1 MKSYKN
7 KITALLVLATIGLQY
22 SCSSDFLEMTPKS
35 IISED
40 QLVTPENAEALVISA
55 YAELGND
62 HYTAPNS
69 LWPYA
74 DITSGDA
81 YKGGGGT
88 GDISEF
94 NAMEL
99 FDFNTTNNGLL
110 DQKWFRLYVGIGRAN
125 TALRVISQLSS
136 ESFPNKTEREAE
148 LRFLRAHHYFVLK
161 TLFKFIPWIDET
173 IPSEQYNKISNV
185 ALTDQELWDNIAAEF
200 KYAADNL
207 PSSQTDKGRPNKF
220 AAKAYLAKVKLYQA
234 YQQNDANAVTN
245 IDNTKLE
252 EVVSLANEVIG
263 SGQFTLFSDFGYNF
277 LQSYDETGK
286 ESVFAIQ
293 RSIDDGTPKGR
304 LDWGNALNYPMNPEY
319 GCCWFH
325 IPSQNLVNS
334 FKTDINGLPQFST
347 FNNSD
352 VKETAD
358 FSSSTSFD
366 PRLDHTVAIPGH
378 PWKYDPNFIYQ
389 KNWARAIDIYGHFSS
404 LKENQHYKCAC
415 FEKVPPF
422 MASSKNTDIIRY
434 ADVLLWKAEAL
445 IQLNRENEALPII
458 NQIRQRAIDSQNMLK
473 DNGGNAVSNYSM
485 DIYKPGVNCT
495 WNKDFAIKALQWERR
510 LEFAMEGIRFFDL
523 VRWGIAGDYINNY
536 FGQESTK
543 REYIKSGKFT
553 KGKHEY
559 YPIPQNQINFSNGL
573 YKQNNGWNL

>member
-1 MKSYKN
+1 MKRFKS
-7 KITALLVLATIGLQY
+7 KISVFIVLAAIGLQY
-22 SCSSDFLEMTPKS
+22 SCSDEFLEMTPKS

-40 QLVTPENAEALVISA
+40 QLLTPENAEGLVVSA
-55 YAELGND
+55 YSELGND

-110 DQKWFRLYVGIGRAN
+110 DQKWYRLYVGIGRAN
-125 TALRVISQLSS
+125 TALKVIDQLPL
-136 ESFPNKTEREAE
+136 ESYPKKAERQAE
-148 LRFLRAHHYFVLK
+148 LKFLRAHHYFVLK

-173 IPSEQYNKISNV
+173 IANDEYNKVSNV
-185 ALTDQELWDNIAAEF
+185 AFSDQELWEKIAAEF
-200 KYAADNL
+200 KFASENL
-207 PSSQTDKGRPNKF
+207 PASQTEKGRPNKF

-234 YQQNDANAVTN
+234 YKQNDANAVTN
-245 IDNTKLE
+245 IDIVKLQ
-252 EVVSLANEVIG
+252 EVVSLVDEVIS
-263 SGQFTLFSDFGYNF
+263 SGKYALFSDFGQNF
-277 LQSYDETGK
+277 LQPFDETGK

-293 RSIDDGTPKGR
+293 RSINDGSPKGR

-334 FKTDINGLPQFST
+334 FKTDVNGVPQFST

-366 PRLDHTVAIPGH
+366 VRLDHTVAIPGH
-378 PWKYDPNFIYQ
+378 PWKYDAGFIYQ
-389 KNWARAIDIYGHFSS
+389 KSWGRAIDIYGHFSS

-458 NQIRQRAIDSQNMLK
+458 NQIRQRAINSKEMLK
-473 DNGGNAVSNYSM
+473 DNAGNAVSNYRM
-485 DIYKPGVNCT
+485 DVYKPGINCT
-495 WNKDFAIKALQWERR
+495 WDNNFALQALQWERR

-523 VRWGIAGDYINNY
+523 VRWGIAAEYINNY
-536 FGQESTK
+536 FDQESSK
-543 REYIKSGKFT
+543 REYTKSGKFT

-559 YPIPQNQINFSNGL
+559 FPIPQNQINFSNGL
-573 YKQNNGWNL
+573 YKQNNGW

>member
-1 MKSYKN
+1 MKRFKN
-7 KITALLVLATIGLQY
+7 KISVFIVVLAIGLHY
-22 SCSSDFLEMTPKS
+22 SCSDEFLEMTPKS
-35 IISED
+35 IISEE
-40 QLVTPENAEALVISA
+40 QLVSSENAEGLVVAA
-55 YAELGND
+55 YSELGND

-88 GDISEF
+88 GDIYEF

-110 DQKWFRLYVGIGRAN
+110 DQKWYRLYVGIGRVN
-125 TALRVISQLSS
+125 TALKVIDKLPI
-136 ESFPNKTEREAE
+136 ESYPKKKERQAE
-148 LRFLRAHHYFVLK
+148 LRFIRAHHYFVLK

-185 ALTDQELWDNIAAEF
+185 ALKDQELWEKISTEF
-200 KYAADNL
+200 KFASDNL
-207 PSSQTDKGRPNKF
+207 PTSQTEKGRPNKF
-220 AAKAYLAKVKLYQA
+220 SAKAYLAKAKLYQA
-234 YQQNDANAVTN
+234 YEQNDSHAVVNVNNA
-245 IDNTKLE
+245 KLQ
-252 EVVSLANEVIG
+252 EVVSLVDEVIA
-263 SGQFTLFSDFGYNF
+263 SGQYSLFSDFGHNF
-277 LQSYDETGK
+277 LQPYDQTGK

-293 RSIDDGTPKGR
+293 RSVEDGTPKGR

-334 FKTDINGLPQFST
+334 FKTDVNGVPQFLT

-358 FSSSTSFD
+358 FSSNISFD
-366 PRLDHTVAIPGH
+366 VRLDHTVAIPGH
-378 PWKYDPNFIYQ
+378 PWKYDAGFVYQ
-389 KNWARAIDIYGHFSS
+389 KGWARATDIYGHFSS
-404 LKENQHYKCAC
+404 LKENQHYKCSC
-415 FEKVPPF
+415 FQKVPPF
-422 MASSKNTDIIRY
+422 MASSKNTDIIRF

-445 IQLNRENEALPII
+445 IKLGRENEALPII
-458 NQIRQRAIDSQNMLK
+458 NQIRQRAINSKGMLK
-473 DNGGNAVSNYSM
+473 NSSGNEVSNYRM
-485 DIYKPGVNCT
+485 DIYRPGVNCT
-495 WNKDFAIKALQWERR
+495 WDNGFALTALQWERR

-523 VRWGIAGDYINNY
+523 VRWGIAGDYINDY
-536 FGQESTK
+536 FVKESTK
-543 REYIKSGKFT
+543 REYLKSGRFT

-559 YPIPQNQINFSNGL
+559 FPIPQNQINFSGGL
-573 YKQNNGWNL
+573 YKQNNGW

>member
-1 MKSYKN
+1 MKRFKN
-7 KITALLVLATIGLQY
+7 KISVTFLLLVIGLQY
-22 SCSSDFLEMTPKS
+22 SCTDEFLEMTPKS
-35 IISED
+35 IISEN
-40 QLVTPENAEALVISA
+40 QLVTTDNAEGLVISA
-55 YAELGND
+55 YSELGND

-99 FDFNTTNNGLL
+99 FDFNTTNNGLI
-110 DQKWFRLYVGIGRAN
+110 DQKWYRLYVGIGRVN
-125 TALRVISQLSS
+125 TALKVIDQLSV
-136 ESFPNKTEREAE
+136 ETYPKKTQRQAE
-148 LRFLRAHHYFVLK
+148 LRFIRAHHYFVLK

-173 IPSEQYNKISNV
+173 IPSDQYNKVSNV
-185 ALTDQELWDNIAAEF
+185 ALKDQELWDKIAAEF
-200 KYAADNL
+200 KFSSENL
-207 PSSQTDKGRPNKF
+207 PASQTEKGRPNKF
-220 AAKAYLAKVKLYQA
+220 AAKAYLAKVKLYSA
-234 YQQNDANAVTN
+234 YQQNEENAVIN
-245 IDNTKLE
+245 IDNVKLR
-252 EVVSLANEVIG
+252 EVVSLVDEVIG
-263 SGQFTLFSDFGYNF
+263 SGQYVLFADYGYNF
-277 LQSYDETGK
+277 LQPYDEAGK
-286 ESVFAIQ
+286 ESVFSIQ
-293 RSIDDGTPKGR
+293 RSVDDGTSKGR

-334 FKTDINGLPQFST
+334 FKTDVNGVPQFSAY
-347 FNNSD
+347 NNSD

-358 FSSSTSFD
+358 FNSSTSFD
-366 PRLDHTVAIPGH
+366 VRLDHTVAIPGH

-389 KNWARAIDIYGHFSS
+389 KNWARATDIYGHFSS

-445 IQLNRENEALPII
+445 IKLGRETEALTII
-458 NQIRQRAIDSQNMLK
+458 NDIRQRAINSKGMLK
-473 DNGGNAVSNYSM
+473 DNSGNAVSNYRM

-495 WNKDFAIKALQWERR
+495 WNNEFAFKALQWERR

-523 VRWGIAGDYINNY
+523 VRWGIAADYMNSY
-536 FGQESTK
+536 FESESSK
-543 REYIKSGKFT
+543 REYIKSGRFT

-559 YPIPQNQINFSNGL
+559 FPIPQNQINFSGGL
-573 YKQNNGWNL
+573 YKQNKGW

>member
-1 MKSYKN
+1 MKTFKS
-7 KITALLVLATIGLQY
+7 KISVFIVLAAIGLQY
-22 SCSSDFLEMTPKS
+22 SCSDEFLEMTPKS
-35 IISED
+35 IISKD
-40 QLVTPENAEALVISA
+40 QLVTPENAEALVVSA
-55 YAELGND
+55 YSELGND

-110 DQKWFRLYVGIGRAN
+110 DQKWYRLYVGIGRAN
-125 TALRVISQLSS
+125 TALKVIDELPV
-136 ESFPNKTEREAE
+136 ESYQKKAERQAE
-148 LRFLRAHHYFVLK
+148 LRFLRAHHYFILK

-173 IPSEQYNKISNV
+173 IADDQYSKVSNV
-185 ALTDQELWDNIAAEF
+185 AFSDQELWDKIAAEF
-200 KYAADNL
+200 KFAADNL
-207 PSSQTDKGRPNKF
+207 PISQADKGRPNKF

-234 YQQNDANAVTN
+234 YKQTDANAVTT
-245 IDNTKLE
+245 IDNAKLQ
-252 EVVSLANEVIG
+252 EVVSLVDEVIA
-263 SGQFTLFSDFGYNF
+263 SGKYALFSDFGQNF
-277 LQSYDETGK
+277 LQPFDETGK

-293 RSIDDGTPKGR
+293 RSINDGTSKGR

-334 FKTDINGLPQFST
+334 FKTDVNGVPQFST

-358 FSSSTSFD
+358 FNSSTSFD
-366 PRLDHTVAIPGH
+366 VRLDHTVAIPGH
-378 PWKYDPNFIYQ
+378 PWKYDAGFIYQ
-389 KNWARAIDIYGHFSS
+389 KSWARATDIYGHFSS
-404 LKENQHYKCAC
+404 LKENQHYKCDC

-445 IQLNRENEALPII
+445 VQLNRENEALTII
-458 NQIRQRAIDSQNMLK
+458 NQIRQRAIDSKGMLK
-473 DNGGNAVSNYSM
+473 DNSGNAVSNYKM
-485 DIYKPGVNCT
+485 DIYKPGTNCT
-495 WNKDFAIKALQWERR
+495 WNKDFAFQALQWERR

-523 VRWGIAGDYINNY
+523 VRWGIAAEYVNNY
-536 FGQESTK
+536 FVQESSK
-543 REYIKSGKFT
+543 REYTKSGKFT

-559 YPIPQNQINFSNGL
+559 FPIPQNQINFSNGL
-573 YKQNNGWNL
+573 YKQNNGW